1 MENLDPQAYN
11 LAKAIKRTETGSSSD
26 PYNTKGASGE
36 FGAYQF
42 MPKTYKNLAK
52 QHLGD
57 ENAQPTIENQNKIA
71 YSEIKRLK
79 DAGNTPA
86 QIASIWNS
94 GKADAYKQNKVGVN
108 SQGVQYNVP
117 DYVAKVS
124 KNYNEL
130 RGSQGQQ
137 LATQIQSQEQPVQQ
151 PQEQGGA
158 PFKYNPAD
166 NPLIAGLKTA
176 GNLPY
181 SGVEFAKGAVE
192 SLNPLT
198 SIRNYSESLDEMSKL
213 KELQGGT
220 LGAIKATA
228 KEIPRVTY
236 ETLVP
241 EGIRNLLSGLISG
254 GNLQDATKQ
263 FVENPVGNVAP
274 VVLAAQAG
282 FKGLDKSATRSALAK
297 DATAKPVTKYSDA
310 FDTGVQKTA
319 GLVTKPLG
327 GVINK
332 ATDIAKSSATYGIS
346 KFTGLDPQTI
356 QQVLKN
362 PEEFTKIAREET
374 SRGGLANE
382 VKNAI
387 DTRIKDL
394 SETGKGYDTVKNLND
409 VATASFKSDA
419 QGIRPL
425 FLDDA
430 LVKNGLEL
438 KNGKISATTNSVT
451 RNTADI
457 NALNKFYK
465 DWGTK
470 KTFTANEFLNMRSD
484 LAELAKYDRLT
495 GTGKTS
501 AIENIAADM
510 RASAN
515 NNLRSQFKGLKEL
528 DELYAPE
535 TQFLKQVKKD
545 FVNSDGT
552 LKDNA
557 PSKIANS
564 PNKAEL
570 TKRLENI
577 MPGITKKI
585 EILKAVEDIERSTGI
600 KVGTY
605 GTTLPGAIG
614 YVLSGFTG
622 LIISQIIATPENAVR
637 IIRSAGKLD
646 RSTIKPIIEALRL
659 LSGNI
664 NTTGGMI
671 AQKSPLTTGLINKN
685 TEINTR

>member
-1 MENLDPQAYN
+1 MQPTLADRNNNPGNIRDTKTGKFRQFATPEEGFGALMNDLQAKKTGNTSTGLNGESNLAEFSSKYAPAGDNNDPAQYTSNLANHMGVRPDTKLKDLDTGAWAEAIAKAEGYSAAKNYKPRPQAQ
-11 LAKAIKRTETGSSSD
+11 T
-26 PYNTKGASGE
+26 
-36 FGAYQF
+36 
-42 MPKTYKNLAK
+42 
-52 QHLGD
+52 
-57 ENAQPTIENQNKIA
+57 
-71 YSEIKRLK
+71 
-79 DAGNTPA
+79 TP
-86 QIASIWNS
+86 
-94 GKADAYKQNKVGVN
+94 
-108 SQGVQYNVP
+108 
-117 DYVAKVS
+117 
-124 KNYNEL
+124 
-130 RGSQGQQ
+130 QGQQ
-137 LATQIQSQEQPVQQ
+137 PATQIQTQEQPVQQ

-166 NPLIAGLKTA
+166 NLLIAGLKTA

-198 SIRNYSESLDEMSKL
+198 SIRNYSQSLDEMSKL

-274 VVLAAQAG
+274 VVLGAQAG
-282 FKGLDKSATRSALAK
+282 FKGLDRSATRSALAK
-297 DATAKPVTKYSDA
+297 DATAKPVTKYSDV

-319 GLVTKPLG
+319 GLVTKPFG

-409 VATASFKSDA
+409 VATAGFKSDA

-430 LVKNGLEL
+430 LVKNGLDL

-470 KTFTANEFLNMRSD
+470 KTYTANEFLNMRSD

-501 AIENIAADM
+501 AIQNIAADM

-646 RSTIKPIIEALRL
+646 RATLKPIIEALRL

>member
-1 MENLDPQAYN
+1 MQPTPADRNNNPGNLKDINTGKFRVFNTPQEGFGALMNDLEAKKTGNSTTGLNGESN
-11 LAKAIKRTETGSSSD
+11 LAEFSAKYAPKADNND
-26 PYNTKGASGE
+26 PAQYTS
-36 FGAYQF
+36 
-42 MPKTYKNLAK
+42 NLANHMGVRPDTKLKDLDTSAWAEAIAKAEGYSAAKNYQPRPPK
-52 QHLGD
+52 QVQQQP
-57 ENAQPTIENQNKIA
+57 QPTTIE
-71 YSEIKRLK
+71 
-79 DAGNTPA
+79 
-86 QIASIWNS
+86 
-94 GKADAYKQNKVGVN
+94 
-108 SQGVQYNVP
+108 
-117 DYVAKVS
+117 
-124 KNYNEL
+124 
-130 RGSQGQQ
+130 
-137 LATQIQSQEQPVQQ
+137 Q

-282 FKGLDKSATRSALAK
+282 FKGLDRSATRSALAK

-319 GLVTKPLG
+319 GLVTKPFG

-346 KFTGLDPQTI
+346 KFTGLDPETI
-356 QQVLKN
+356 LTVLEKGDN
-362 PEEFTKIAREET
+362 FTKIAREEM

-382 VKNAI
+382 VKSAI
-387 DTRIKDL
+387 DTRLKDL
-394 SETGKGYDTVKNLND
+394 SETGKGYDPIRNSGD
-409 VATASFKSDA
+409 VANTSFKSDS

-484 LAELAKYDRLT
+484 LAELANYDKLT

-501 AIENIAADM
+501 NTAKFIHNYIVE
-510 RASAN
+510 ASDKDIVEKYKV
-515 NNLRSQFKGLKEL
+515 LSIVSQKFPDL
-528 DELYAPE
+528 DSNY
-535 TQFLKQVKKD
+535 
-545 FVNSDGT
+545 
-552 LKDNA
+552 
-557 PSKIANS
+557 
-564 PNKAEL
+564 
-570 TKRLENI
+570 
-577 MPGITKKI
+577 ITK
-585 EILKAVEDIERSTGI
+585 VFNSSTFSESI
-600 KVGTY
+600 
-605 GTTLPGAIG
+605 
-614 YVLSGFTG
+614 
-622 LIISQIIATPENAVR
+622 
-637 IIRSAGKLD
+637 
-646 RSTIKPIIEALRL
+646 
-659 LSGNI
+659 
-664 NTTGGMI
+664 
-671 AQKSPLTTGLINKN
+671 
-685 TEINTR
+685 